1 MLAAAVVALG
11 AGLSS
16 CSAGYVLRSAWYQ
29 AEMLG
34 ARVPIEKARR
44 SGQLTP
50 AQLAALDKVADI
62 KAFGK
67 GGPDFEA
74 AAVQVATEALGA
86 DRVGVQVRTTP
97 SGTRQCVTLTLQ
109 ARTVEDVETVYARLF
124 ALPDLLLIL

>member
-1 MLAAAVVALG
+1 MSDTPGRATAPSREALLAVHSFPG
-11 AGLSS
+11 
-16 CSAGYVLRSAWYQ
+16 
-29 AEMLG
+29 EF
-34 ARVPIEKARR
+34 I
-44 SGQLTP
+44 
-50 AQLAALDKVADI
+50 I